1 MKVSI
6 VTVCFNSESTIL
18 DTLNS
23 VINQTYK
30 NIEHIIVDGKSKDK
44 TKLFLKKYSFK
55 NKKIFFLKNNGI
67 YNAINFAIKKA
78 TGDIIHILHA
88 DDIYQSTDT
97 ISIVVKKI
105 KSRNEKIFLSDIV
118 FFKKNNYSEISR
130 FYSSKK
136 FLKNNLRH
144 GLMPP
149 HTGAFIKKEIYKKF
163 LYDENYKIAGDF
175 DFFLRVLLINKIKFF
190 YLNLVSVRM
199 RLGGISNKS
208 LYSYF
213 RTTKEIKSI
222 FKKNN
227 FNLSI
232 INSLIRFP
240 AKITQFFFFKTD
252 KINKSFIL
260 KISSYYKK
268 YINYDFIIKK
278 NLKKLDFN
286 KNFIYSGMNLAFLGS
301 YASNKIKKNK
311 YLVNWPDGIY
321 SKKISGLDIK
331 VPGRELLKKIKIPK
345 IIKKITV
352 MGNLSNNSYNFLVK
366 LFNKKI
372 INIKLPYGNID
383 SIINGISNYKISNH
397 ELIFITI
404 PTPKQEMLAEFLS
417 KKNKH
422 FKIICIGGS
431 ISIASGD
438 EKEVPKILYRFEF
451 IWRLRY
457 ETLRRITRI
466 LTTFS
471 QYLIG
476 KYITKKINNLKIIYE
491 I

>member
-67 YNAINFAIKKA
+67 YNALNFAIKKT

-97 ISIVVKKI
+97 ISVVVKKI

-118 FFKKNNYSEISR
+118 FFKKNNYSEITR
-130 FYSSKK
+130 FYSAKK
-136 FLKNNLRH
+136 FLKNNLRY

-163 LYDENYKIAGDF
+163 LYNENYKIAGDF
-175 DFFLRVLLINKIKFF
+175 DFFLRTLLINKIKFF

-199 RLGGISNKS
+199 RLGGISNKY
-208 LYSYF
+208 LNSYLH
-213 RTTKEIKSI
+213 TTNEIRNS
-222 FKKNN
+222 FKDNN
-227 FNLSI
+227 LKLNVIYAL
-232 INSLIRFP
+232 LRFP
-240 AKITQFFFFKTD
+240 IKLGQLIFLKTD
-252 KINKSFIL
+252 KINKSFNL

-268 YINYDFIIKK
+268 YSNYDFILKK
-278 NLKKLDFN
+278 NLKKLDFST
-286 KNFIYSGMNLAFLGS
+286 NFIYSGLNLAFLGS
-301 YASNKIKKNK
+301 YASNKFKKKK

-321 SKKISGLDIK
+321 SRKISNLNIK
-331 VPGRELLKKIKIPK
+331 IPGREILKKLKIPK
-345 IIKKITV
+345 TIKKITV
-352 MGNLSNNSYNFLVK
+352 MGKLSNNSYNFLVK

-383 SIINGISNYKISNH
+383 SIINSTRNYKISNH

-404 PTPKQEMLAEFLS
+404 PTPKQEMLANFLA

-451 IWRLRY
+451 IWRLRF

-466 LTTFS
+466 LTNFS

-476 KYITKKINNLKIIYE
+476 KYITKKLNNLKIIYE

>member
-6 VTVCFNSESTIL
+6 VTVCLNSESTIL

-44 TKLFLKKYSFK
+44 TKFFLKNYSFK
-55 NKKIFFLKNNGI
+55 NKKIFFLKSNGI
-67 YNAINFAIKKA
+67 YNALNFAIKKA

-97 ISIVVKKI
+97 ISNVVKKI
-105 KSRNEKIFLSDIV
+105 KYKNEKIFLSDVIY
-118 FFKKNNYSEISR
+118 FKKNNYSEIHR
-130 FYSSKK
+130 FYTSKK
-136 FLKNNLRH
+136 FLINNLRY

-149 HTGAFIKKEIYKKF
+149 HTGAFIKKEIYRKF

-175 DFFLRVLLINKIKFF
+175 DFFLRTLLINKIKFF
-190 YLNLVSVRM
+190 YLDLVSVRM
-199 RLGGISNKS
+199 RLGGISNKY
-208 LYSYF
+208 LYSYL
-213 RTTKEIKSI
+213 RITNEIKNS
-222 FKKNN
+222 FKDNDLN
-227 FNLSI
+227 
-232 INSLIRFP
+232 INITYPLFRFLG
-240 AKITQFFFFKTD
+240 KIAQLFFFK
-252 KINKSFIL
+252 KGEVNKSFNL

-268 YINYDFIIKK
+268 YSNYDFIIKK

-286 KNFIYSGMNLAFLGS
+286 KNFIYSGINLAFLGS

-311 YLVNWPDGIY
+311 YLVNWPDGLY
-321 SKKISGLDIK
+321 SKKVSGINIK
-331 VPGRELLKKIKIPK
+331 IPGREILKSIKIPK

-352 MGNLSNNSYNFLVK
+352 MGNLSNNSYNFLKK

-372 INIKLPYGNID
+372 INIKLPYGNIK
-383 SIINGISNYKISNH
+383 SIIKNIHNYKISNH
-397 ELIFITI
+397 ELIFLTI
-404 PTPKQEMLAEFLS
+404 PTPKQEMLASSLA

-431 ISIASGD
+431 INIASGD

-451 IWRLRY
+451 LWRLRY
-457 ETLRRITRI
+457 DTLRRIIRI
-466 LTTFS
+466 ITNYY

-476 KYITKKINNLKIIYE
+476 KFITKKINNLKIIYE

>member
-6 VTVCFNSESTIL
+6 VTVCLNSESTIL

-44 TKLFLKKYSFK
+44 TKFFLKNYSFK
-55 NKKIFFLKNNGI
+55 NKKIFFLKSNGI
-67 YNAINFAIKKA
+67 YNALNFAIKKA

-105 KSRNEKIFLSDIV
+105 KCRNEKIFLSDVV

-130 FYSSKK
+130 LYTSKK
-136 FLKNNLRH
+136 FLKNNLRY

-163 LYDENYKIAGDF
+163 LYNEYYKIAGDF
-175 DFFLRVLLINKIKFF
+175 DFFLRILFINKIKFF
-190 YLNLVSVRM
+190 YLDLISVRM
-199 RLGGISNKS
+199 RLGGISNKY
-208 LYSYF
+208 LNSYF
-213 RTTKEIKSI
+213 RTTYEIKKSFENNNI
-222 FKKNN
+222 NLNIIYSLLRFPVKIAQLFFLKKNEINKN
-227 FNLSI
+227 FN
-232 INSLIRFP
+232 
-240 AKITQFFFFKTD
+240 
-252 KINKSFIL
+252 L

-268 YINYDFIIKK
+268 YSNYDFIIKK

-321 SKKISGLDIK
+321 AKKVSGVNIK
-331 VPGRELLKKIKIPK
+331 IPGREILKSIKIPK

-352 MGNLSNNSYNFLVK
+352 MGNLSNNSYNFLKK

-372 INIKLPYGNID
+372 INIKLPYGNIN
-383 SIINGISNYKISNH
+383 SIINNIRNYKISNH
-397 ELIFITI
+397 ELILVAI
-404 PTPKQEMLAEFLS
+404 PTPKQEMLADFLA

-431 ISIASGD
+431 INIASGD

-451 IWRLRY
+451 IWRLRH

-466 LTTFS
+466 LTNFS

>member
-6 VTVCFNSESTIL
+6 ITVCLNSENTIL

-44 TKLFLKKYSFK
+44 TKFFLKNYSFK
-55 NKKIFFLKNNGI
+55 NKKIFFLKSNGI
-67 YNAINFAIKKA
+67 YNALNFAIKKA
-78 TGDIIHILHA
+78 SGDIIHILHA

-97 ISIVVKKI
+97 ISNVVKKI
-105 KSRNEKIFLSDIV
+105 KYRNEKIFLSDIIY
-118 FFKKNNYSEISR
+118 FKKNNYSEISR
-130 FYSSKK
+130 FYTSKK
-136 FLKNNLRH
+136 FLINNLRY

-149 HTGAFIKKEIYKKF
+149 HTGAFIKKEIYRKF
-163 LYDENYKIAGDF
+163 LYNENYKIAGDF
-175 DFFLRVLLINKIKFF
+175 DFFLRTLLINKIKFF
-190 YLNLVSVRM
+190 YLDLVSVRM
-199 RLGGISNKS
+199 RLGGISNKY
-208 LYSYF
+208 LYSYL
-213 RTTKEIKSI
+213 RITNEIKKS
-222 FKKNN
+222 FKDNDL
-227 FNLSI
+227 NLNI
-232 INSLIRFP
+232 IYSLLRFQ
-240 AKITQFFFFKTD
+240 AKITQLFFLKED
-252 KINKSFIL
+252 EINKSFNL

-268 YINYDFIIKK
+268 YSNYDFIIKK

-331 VPGRELLKKIKIPK
+331 IPGREILKSIKIPK

-352 MGNLSNNSYNFLVK
+352 MGNLSNNSYNFLKK

-372 INIKLPYGNID
+372 INIKLPYGNIK
-383 SIINGISNYKISNH
+383 SIIKSIHNYKISNH
-397 ELIFITI
+397 ELILLAI
-404 PTPKQEMLAEFLS
+404 PTPKQEMLAGFLAE
-417 KKNKH
+417 KNKH

-451 IWRLRY
+451 LWRLRY
-457 ETLRRITRI
+457 ETLRRVTRI
-466 LTTFS
+466 ITNFC

-476 KYITKKINNLKIIYE
+476 KFITKKINNLKIIYE

>member
-6 VTVCFNSESTIL
+6 ITVCLNSESTIL

-44 TKLFLKKYSFK
+44 TKFFLKNYSFK
-55 NKKIFFLKNNGI
+55 NKKIFFLKSNGI
-67 YNAINFAIKKA
+67 YNALNFAIKKT

-105 KSRNEKIFLSDIV
+105 KCRNEKIFLSDVI
-118 FFKKNNYSEISR
+118 FFKKNNYSKISR
-130 FYSSKK
+130 FYSAKK
-136 FLKNNLRH
+136 FLKGDFRY

-149 HTGAFIKKEIYKKF
+149 HTGAFIKKEIFKKF
-163 LYDENYKIAGDF
+163 LFNENYKIAGDF
-175 DFFLRVLLINKIKFF
+175 DFFLRTLLINKIKFF
-190 YLNLVSVRM
+190 YLDLVSVRM
-199 RLGGISNKS
+199 RLGGISNKYF
-208 LYSYF
+208 LSYF
-213 RTTKEIKSI
+213 RTTNEIVNS
-222 FKKNN
+222 FKNN
-227 FNLSI
+227 KLKLNVTY
-232 INSLIRFP
+232 SLLRFP
-240 AKITQFFFFKTD
+240 IKLSQFIFIKKD
-252 KINKSFIL
+252 EINKSFKL

-268 YINYDFIIKK
+268 YSNYDFIIKN
-278 NLKKLDFN
+278 NLNKLDFN
-286 KNFIYSGMNLAFLGS
+286 KNFIYSGMNLAFIAS
-301 YASNKIKKNK
+301 YVSNKIKKNK
-311 YLVNWPDGIY
+311 YLVNWPDGIF
-321 SKKISGLDIK
+321 SKKISNLNIK
-331 VPGRELLKKIKIPK
+331 IPGREILKSLKIPK

-383 SIINGISNYKISNH
+383 SIINSIRNYKIANH
-397 ELIFITI
+397 ELIFLTI

-457 ETLRRITRI
+457 ETLRRINRM
-466 LTTFS
+466 LNTFS

-476 KYITKKINNLKIIYE
+476 KYILKKINNLKIIYE

>member
-6 VTVCFNSESTIL
+6 VTVCLNSENTIL

-44 TKLFLKKYSFK
+44 TKFFLKNYSFK
-55 NKKIFFLKNNGI
+55 NKKIFFLKSNGI
-67 YNAINFAIKKA
+67 YNALNFAIKKA

-97 ISIVVKKI
+97 ISNVVKKI
-105 KSRNEKIFLSDIV
+105 KYRNEKIFLSDIV

-136 FLKNNLRH
+136 FLKNNLRF

-163 LYDENYKIAGDF
+163 LYNENYKIAGDF
-175 DFFLRVLLINKIKFF
+175 DFFLRTLLINQIKFF
-190 YLNLVSVRM
+190 YLGLASVRM
-199 RLGGISNKS
+199 RLGGISNKY
-208 LYSYF
+208 LYSYL
-213 RTTKEIKSI
+213 RITNEIKNI
-222 FKKNN
+222 FKDNDLN
-227 FNLSI
+227 ITYPL
-232 INSLIRFP
+232 LRFLG
-240 AKITQFFFFKTD
+240 KIAQLFFFKKD
-252 KINKSFIL
+252 EINKSFNL

-268 YINYDFIIKK
+268 YSNYDFIIKK

-286 KNFIYSGMNLAFLGS
+286 KNFIYSGMNLAFLGA

-321 SKKISGLDIK
+321 SKKISGLNIK
-331 VPGRELLKKIKIPK
+331 IPGREILRSIKIPK

-352 MGNLSNNSYNFLVK
+352 MGNLSNNSYNFLEK

-372 INIKLPYGNID
+372 INIKLPYGNIK
-383 SIINGISNYKISNH
+383 SIIKSIHNYKISNH
-397 ELIFITI
+397 ELIFLTI
-404 PTPKQEMLAEFLS
+404 PTPKQEMLASSLAE
-417 KKNKH
+417 KNKH

-431 ISIASGD
+431 INIASGD

-451 IWRLRY
+451 LWRLRY
-457 ETLRRITRI
+457 DTLRRIIRI
-466 LTTFS
+466 ITNYY

-476 KYITKKINNLKIIYE
+476 KFITKKINNLKIIYE

>member
-6 VTVCFNSESTIL
+6 VTVCINSESTIL

-44 TKLFLKKYSFK
+44 TKFFLKNYSFK

-67 YNAINFAIKKA
+67 YNALNFAIKKA

-97 ISIVVKKI
+97 ISNVVKKI
-105 KSRNEKIFLSDIV
+105 KYRNEKIFLSDIIY
-118 FFKKNNYSEISR
+118 FKKNNYLEITR
-130 FYSSKK
+130 FYTSKK
-136 FLKNNLRH
+136 FLINNLRY

-149 HTGAFIKKEIYKKF
+149 HTGAFIKKEIYRKF
-163 LYDENYKIAGDF
+163 LYNENYKIAGDF
-175 DFFLRVLLINKIKFF
+175 DFFLRTLLINKIKFF
-190 YLNLVSVRM
+190 YLDLVSVRM
-199 RLGGISNKS
+199 RLGGISNKY

-213 RTTKEIKSI
+213 RIANEIKNS
-222 FKKNN
+222 FKDNDLN
-227 FNLSI
+227 ITYPL
-232 INSLIRFP
+232 LRFLG
-240 AKITQFFFFKTD
+240 KIAQLFFIKKD
-252 KINKSFIL
+252 EINKSFNL

-268 YINYDFIIKK
+268 YSNYDFIIKK

-286 KNFIYSGMNLAFLGS
+286 KNFIYSGINLAFLGS

-311 YLVNWPDGIY
+311 YLVNWPDGVY
-321 SKKISGLDIK
+321 SKKVSGINIK
-331 VPGRELLKKIKIPK
+331 IPGREILKSIKIPK

-352 MGNLSNNSYNFLVK
+352 MGNLSNNSYNFLKK

-372 INIKLPYGNID
+372 INIKLPYGNIK
-383 SIINGISNYKISNH
+383 SIIKSIHNYKISNH
-397 ELIFITI
+397 ELIFLTI
-404 PTPKQEMLAEFLS
+404 PTPKQEMLASSLA

-431 ISIASGD
+431 INIASGD
-438 EKEVPKILYRFEF
+438 EKKVPKILYRFEF
-451 IWRLRY
+451 LWRLRY
-457 ETLRRITRI
+457 DTLRRIIRI
-466 LTTFS
+466 ITTYY

-476 KYITKKINNLKIIYE
+476 KFITKKINNLKIIYE

>member
-6 VTVCFNSESTIL
+6 VTVCLNSESTIL

-44 TKLFLKKYSFK
+44 TKFFLKNYSFK
-55 NKKIFFLKNNGI
+55 NKKIFFLKSNGI
-67 YNAINFAIKKA
+67 YNALNFAIKKA

-97 ISIVVKKI
+97 ISNVVKKI
-105 KSRNEKIFLSDIV
+105 KYKNEKIFLSDVIY
-118 FFKKNNYSEISR
+118 FKKNNYSEIHR
-130 FYSSKK
+130 FYTSKK
-136 FLKNNLRH
+136 FLINNLRY

-149 HTGAFIKKEIYKKF
+149 HTGAFIKKEIYRKF

-175 DFFLRVLLINKIKFF
+175 DFFLRTLLINKIKFF
-190 YLNLVSVRM
+190 YLDLVSVRM
-199 RLGGISNKS
+199 RLGGISNKY
-208 LYSYF
+208 LYSYL
-213 RTTKEIKSI
+213 RITNEIKNS
-222 FKKNN
+222 FKDNDLN
-227 FNLSI
+227 
-232 INSLIRFP
+232 INITYPLFRFLG
-240 AKITQFFFFKTD
+240 KIAQLFFFK
-252 KINKSFIL
+252 KGEVNKSFNL

-268 YINYDFIIKK
+268 YSNYDFIIKK

-286 KNFIYSGMNLAFLGS
+286 KNFIYSGINLAFLGS

-311 YLVNWPDGIY
+311 YLVNWPDGLY
-321 SKKISGLDIK
+321 SKKVSDINIK
-331 VPGRELLKKIKIPK
+331 IPGREILKSIKIPK

-352 MGNLSNNSYNFLVK
+352 MGNLSNNSYNFLKK

-372 INIKLPYGNID
+372 INIKLPYGNIK
-383 SIINGISNYKISNH
+383 SIIKNIHNYKISNH
-397 ELIFITI
+397 ELIFLTI
-404 PTPKQEMLAEFLS
+404 PTPKQEMLASSLA

-431 ISIASGD
+431 INIASGD

-451 IWRLRY
+451 LWRLRY
-457 ETLRRITRI
+457 DTLRRIIRI
-466 LTTFS
+466 ITNYY

-476 KYITKKINNLKIIYE
+476 KFITKKINNLKIIYE

>member
-6 VTVCFNSESTIL
+6 VTVCLNSESTIL

-30 NIEHIIVDGKSKDK
+30 NIEHIIVDGESKDK
-44 TKLFLKKYSFK
+44 TKFFLKNYSLE
-55 NKKIFFLKNNGI
+55 NKKIFFLKSNGI
-67 YNAINFAIKKA
+67 YNALNFAIKKA
-78 TGDIIHILHA
+78 SGDIIHILHA

-97 ISIVVKKI
+97 ISNVVKKI
-105 KSRNEKIFLSDIV
+105 KYRNEKIFLSDVIY
-118 FFKKNNYSEISR
+118 FKKNNYSEILR
-130 FYSSKK
+130 FFTSKK
-136 FLKNNLRH
+136 FLINNLRY

-149 HTGAFIKKEIYKKF
+149 HTGAFIKKEIYRKF
-163 LYDENYKIAGDF
+163 LYNENYKIAGDF
-175 DFFLRVLLINKIKFF
+175 DFFLRTLLINKIKFF
-190 YLNLVSVRM
+190 YLDLVSVRM
-199 RLGGISNKS
+199 RLGGISNKY
-208 LYSYF
+208 LYSYL
-213 RTTKEIKSI
+213 RITNEIKNS
-222 FKKNN
+222 FKDNDLNLNIIYSLLRFLAKIGQLFFLKKDEINKN
-227 FNLSI
+227 FN
-232 INSLIRFP
+232 F
-240 AKITQFFFFKTD
+240 
-252 KINKSFIL
+252 

-268 YINYDFIIKK
+268 YSNYDFIIKK

-301 YASNKIKKNK
+301 YASKKFKKNK

-321 SKKISGLDIK
+321 SKKISCLDIK
-331 VPGRELLKKIKIPK
+331 IPGREILKSIKIPK

-352 MGNLSNNSYNFLVK
+352 MGNLSNNSYNFLKK

-372 INIKLPYGNID
+372 INIKLPYGNIN
-383 SIINGISNYKISNH
+383 SIKKSIYNYKISNH
-397 ELIFITI
+397 ELIFLTI
-404 PTPKQEMLAEFLS
+404 PTPKQEMLASSLA

-431 ISIASGD
+431 IGIASGD
-438 EKEVPKILYRFEF
+438 EKEVPKILYKFEF

-466 LTTFS
+466 ITNYC